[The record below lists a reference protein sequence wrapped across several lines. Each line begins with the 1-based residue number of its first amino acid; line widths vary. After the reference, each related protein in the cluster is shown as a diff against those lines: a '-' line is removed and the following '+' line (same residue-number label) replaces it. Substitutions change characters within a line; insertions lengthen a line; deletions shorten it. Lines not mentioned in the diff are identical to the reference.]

1 MAAVVEH
8 PVLFGGY
15 FGTVYYRVDFKT
27 THPDNALDIVA
38 HYYVCQVGGLYITVY
53 VDYWEGEVEAKD
65 AVMALFNDL
74 TITKG
79 ANRDI

>member
-1 MAAVVEH
+1 M
-8 PVLFGGY
+8 
-15 FGTVYYRVDFKT
+15 
-27 THPDNALDIVA
+27 
-38 HYYVCQVGGLYITVY
+38 CQVSGLYITVY

-79 ANRDI
+79 ANHDV